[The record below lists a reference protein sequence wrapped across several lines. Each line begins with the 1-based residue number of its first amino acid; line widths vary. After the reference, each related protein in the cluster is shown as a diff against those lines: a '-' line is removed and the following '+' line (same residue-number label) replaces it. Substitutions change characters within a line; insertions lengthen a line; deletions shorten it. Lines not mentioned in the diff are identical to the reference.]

1 MKTRHLLNI
10 LLLALYTSS
19 CNKEDTP
26 LIKKQKLS
34 KYFFYQKQIE
44 SKMKILKIMKYIL
57 AKEENQVDFQEINIS
72 AIEGF
77 HYEKGYEY
85 ELLVEKKTLVNTNF
99 DNNQTKYKLIEL
111 ISKNKVDFKYLI
123 ITKENPFILHSA
135 GGRFEIPLQCIKEKY
150 INNKLSEKEHHPLKG
165 LKYKIGT
172 NYGGITNI
180 VKEGK
185 EIGFYKIIIERYG
198 AYNMNG
204 IPEWFCAFYTK
215 NANLNFDLKPSPI
228 YEQIFEQP
236 QTKGEQYLILPIIN
250 ISIGTFDI

>member
-26 LIKKQKLS
+26 LIKTETVKIFLLS
-34 KYFFYQKQIE
+34 ETNRIQNEDIE
-44 SKMKILKIMKYIL
+44 NHEYIL

-215 NANLNFDLKPSPI
+215 NLNFDLKPSPI

>member
-1 MKTRHLLNI
+1 M
-10 LLLALYTSS
+10 
-19 CNKEDTP
+19 E
-26 LIKKQKLS
+26 
-34 KYFFYQKQIE
+34 
-44 SKMKILKIMKYIL
+44 
-57 AKEENQVDFQEINIS
+57 V
-72 AIEGF
+72 
-77 HYEKGYEY
+77 
-85 ELLVEKKTLVNTNF
+85 
-99 DNNQTKYKLIEL
+99 
-111 ISKNKVDFKYLI
+111 
-123 ITKENPFILHSA
+123 
-135 GGRFEIPLQCIKEKY
+135 
-150 INNKLSEKEHHPLKG
+150 
-165 LKYKIGT
+165 
-172 NYGGITNI
+172 TNI

>member
-1 MKTRHLLNI
+1 MYKRKNI
-10 LLLALYTSS
+10 LTT
-19 CNKEDTP
+19 N
-26 LIKKQKLS
+26 
-34 KYFFYQKQIE
+34 YQKKSTI
-44 SKMKILKIMKYIL
+44 
-57 AKEENQVDFQEINIS
+57 
-72 AIEGF
+72 
-77 HYEKGYEY
+77 
-85 ELLVEKKTLVNTNF
+85 
-99 DNNQTKYKLIEL
+99 
-111 ISKNKVDFKYLI
+111 
-123 ITKENPFILHSA
+123 
-135 GGRFEIPLQCIKEKY
+135 
-150 INNKLSEKEHHPLKG
+150 LKG

>member
-1 MKTRHLLNI
+1 M
-10 LLLALYTSS
+10 
-19 CNKEDTP
+19 
-26 LIKKQKLS
+26 
-34 KYFFYQKQIE
+34 
-44 SKMKILKIMKYIL
+44 
-57 AKEENQVDFQEINIS
+57 
-72 AIEGF
+72 
-77 HYEKGYEY
+77 
-85 ELLVEKKTLVNTNF
+85 
-99 DNNQTKYKLIEL
+99 
-111 ISKNKVDFKYLI
+111 I

>member
-26 LIKKQKLS
+26 LIKTETVKIFLLS
-34 KYFFYQKQIE
+34 ETNRIQNEDIE
-44 SKMKILKIMKYIL
+44 NHEYIL

-172 NYGGITNI
+172 NYG
-180 VKEGK
+180 
-185 EIGFYKIIIERYG
+185 
-198 AYNMNG
+198 
-204 IPEWFCAFYTK
+204 
-215 NANLNFDLKPSPI
+215 LS
-228 YEQIFEQP
+228 
-236 QTKGEQYLILPIIN
+236 LIHI
-250 ISIGTFDI
+250 

>member
-26 LIKKQKLS
+26 LIKTETVKIFLLS
-34 KYFFYQKQIE
+34 ETNRIQNEDIE
-44 SKMKILKIMKYIL
+44 NHEYIL

-180 VKEGK
+180 VTEGK